1 MFRNPLSVGVDIG
14 NHSIKAVALQQK
26 KEQFELAAFIEIE
39 LTKTVIN
46 DQHSVNNAELLSAM
60 RQIKK
65 QLPWQAKA
73 VTLALPDS
81 AVISKVVQLDT
92 SLSEEEAEFAIV
104 QALGAA
110 SPFPVEELCFDYF
123 PLISDRFS
131 DSASTTPFQVFASRR
146 ETIDNRLNSLLKL
159 GFKPKVMELQ
169 THALLWLAEYLAEMG
184 SHYNQWGVV
193 DVGKR
198 HTEFCMKPQGSAAY
212 HREIR
217 FGTGLFDNQETAIEL
232 GSNHAEQF
240 TKQLAEQLKRQIQLY
255 NSTHPRSGIKGLWLC
270 GGGQSLISESLLQ
283 RLIGLDVTWVSPFQH
298 FSCAKKVELP
308 HSMSSQ
314 YAVATGLA
322 LRGLA

>member
-14 NHSIKAVALQQK
+14 NHSIKAVVLQQK
-26 KEQFELAAFIEIE
+26 KELFELAAFVEVE
-39 LTKTVIN
+39 LNKTMIN

-65 QLPWQAKA
+65 QLPWQAKT

-81 AVISKVVQLDT
+81 AVISKVVQLGT
-92 SLSEEEAEFAIV
+92 NLSEEEAEFAIV

-110 SPFPVEELCFDYF
+110 SPFPVEELWFDYF

-131 DSASTTPFQVFASRR
+131 DVATTPFQVFASRK
-146 ETIDNRLNSLLKL
+146 ETIDNRVNVLLKL
-159 GFKPKVMELQ
+159 GFKPKIMEFQ
-169 THALLWLAEYLAEMG
+169 THALLWLTDHLAEMG
-184 SHYNQWGVV
+184 SHYNQWAVV

-212 HREIR
+212 HPEIR
-217 FGTGLFDNQETAIEL
+217 FGIGMFDNQDGTTL
-232 GSNHAEQF
+232 LSSNNAEQF

-270 GGGQSLISESLLQ
+270 GGGQDSVSASLLQ
-283 RLIGLDVTWVSPFQH
+283 RLIGLDVVWVSPFQH
-298 FSCAKKVELP
+298 FSCAKNVELP

>member
-14 NHSIKAVALQQK
+14 NHSIKAVVLQQK
-26 KEQFELAAFIEIE
+26 KEQFELAAFVEVE
-39 LTKTVIN
+39 LTKSVIN

-81 AVISKVVQLDT
+81 AVISKVVQLGT

-110 SPFPVEELCFDYF
+110 SPFPVEELWFDYF
-123 PLISDRFS
+123 PLNSDRFS
-131 DSASTTPFQVFASRR
+131 DAVATTPFQVFASRR
-146 ETIDNRLNSLLKL
+146 ETIDNRVNTLMKL
-159 GFKPKVMELQ
+159 GFKPKIMELQ
-169 THALLWLAEYLAEMG
+169 THALLWLAEHLAEMG

-217 FGTGLFDNQETAIEL
+217 FGTSMLDVQDGISTVAGN
-232 GSNHAEQF
+232 NAEQF

-270 GGGQSLISESLLQ
+270 GGGQDVVSVSLLQ
-283 RLIGLDVTWVSPFQH
+283 RLIGLDVVWVNPFQH
-298 FSCAKKVELP
+298 FSCANKVELP
-308 HSMSSQ
+308 QSISSQ

-322 LRGLA
+322 LRGLL

>member
-14 NHSIKAVALQQK
+14 NHSIKAVVLQQK
-26 KEQFELAAFIEIE
+26 KEQFELVAFAEVE

-65 QLPWQAKA
+65 QLPWQAKV

-81 AVISKVVQLDT
+81 AVISKVVQLG
-92 SLSEEEAEFAIV
+92 SNLSEEEAEFAIT

-110 SPFPVEELCFDYF
+110 SPFPVEELWFDYF

-131 DSASTTPFQVFASRR
+131 DVAATTPFQVFASRR
-146 ETIDNRLNSLLKL
+146 ETIDNRVNALLKL

-169 THALLWLAEYLAEMG
+169 THALLWLAEHFAEMG

-198 HTEFCMKPQGSAAY
+198 HTEFCMKPQGSAVY

-217 FGTGLFDNQETAIEL
+217 FGTSMFDSLDGVTQF
-232 GSNHAEQF
+232 GGNHAEQF
-240 TKQLAEQLKRQIQLY
+240 TKRLAEQLKRQIQLY
-255 NSTHPRSGIKGLWLC
+255 NSTHPRSGIKGLWLG
-270 GGGQSLISESLLQ
+270 GGGQNLVSASLLQ
-283 RLIGLDVTWVSPFQH
+283 RLIGLDTVWVSPFQH

-308 HSMSSQ
+308 RMMSSQ